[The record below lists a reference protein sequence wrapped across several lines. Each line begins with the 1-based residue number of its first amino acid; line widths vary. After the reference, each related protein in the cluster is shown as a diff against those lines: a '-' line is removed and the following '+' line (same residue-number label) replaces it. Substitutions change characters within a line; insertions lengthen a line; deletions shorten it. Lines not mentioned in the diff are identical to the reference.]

1 MKKIHAQ
8 YEKYAVILASKT
20 VNCMNA
26 AKVARYG
33 VILLYSLLWVGCQLK
48 PVAWVPVQHE
58 ATGKQAMV
66 VSAHPLASRV
76 GVQIMQ
82 QGGNAIDAA
91 IGVQLALAVTYPSA
105 GNIGGGGFMVVRM
118 HDGAVAALDYRERA
132 PRRAH
137 RDIFLDANGNVD
149 NQLAQQSHLSAG
161 VPGTVAGLL
170 AAHQRYGTLPFEKL
184 IAPAIEMAHKG
195 IRLTPDEARK
205 LNDSRPAFE
214 QSNPTGTTVFVK
226 PDGSPWKEGDILR
239 QPQLAETLRRI
250 SKQGAKGFYEGLTAQ
265 YLVAEMQKG
274 NGIMDTLDLK
284 NYRAEWREP
293 IQFGYHQYQ
302 FITMPPPSSGGVA
315 LCQMLGMLEDV
326 PLAEWG
332 FHSPKAVHA
341 ITEAERRAYADRA
354 HFMGDPDFVKMPL
367 HTLTNKRYIRSRWAT
382 FDEQKATPSAS
393 IAHGDIPTS
402 ESEETTH
409 LSVIDPQGN
418 AVVVTTTLNAAFGS
432 HIVVDDAGFILNN
445 EMDDFSAKPGVP
457 NLYGLVGADANAIAP
472 NKRMLSSMTPTIVTE
487 NDQLKLVV
495 GTPGGSTIITTVAQI
510 VLNVLTF
517 DMPFDEA
524 VWATRFHHQWQPDK
538 LFVEENALPTEV
550 QQTLQNMGHNLEK
563 RGSIGRANGILKMPD
578 GSLHGVGDNRGEDTA
593 IGY

>member
-1 MKKIHAQ
+1 MVLWIPSTLKTTAPSG
-8 YEKYAVILASKT
+8 ANPFSLAT
-20 VNCMNA
+20 
-26 AKVARYG
+26 
-33 VILLYSLLWVGCQLK
+33 
-48 PVAWVPVQHE
+48 
-58 ATGKQAMV
+58 T
-66 VSAHPLASRV
+66 
-76 GVQIMQ
+76 
-82 QGGNAIDAA
+82 
-91 IGVQLALAVTYPSA
+91 
-105 GNIGGGGFMVVRM
+105 NI
-118 HDGAVAALDYRERA
+118 
-132 PRRAH
+132 
-137 RDIFLDANGNVD
+137 N
-149 NQLAQQSHLSAG
+149 LS
-161 VPGTVAGLL
+161 PC
-170 AAHQRYGTLPFEKL
+170 R
-184 IAPAIEMAHKG
+184 
-195 IRLTPDEARK
+195 
-205 LNDSRPAFE
+205 
-214 QSNPTGTTVFVK
+214 
-226 PDGSPWKEGDILR
+226 
-239 QPQLAETLRRI
+239 
-250 SKQGAKGFYEGLTAQ
+250 
-265 YLVAEMQKG
+265 
-274 NGIMDTLDLK
+274 
-284 NYRAEWREP
+284 
-293 IQFGYHQYQ
+293 
-302 FITMPPPSSGGVA
+302 PPSSGGVA